1 MNVLRMPGAP
11 RMGQAAAPATPA
23 AGPIV
28 AAGPAAVV
36 GPNGGYLWPIVIGA
50 VVLGGVALLI
60 SASKK

>member
-1 MNVLRMPGAP
+1 
-11 RMGQAAAPATPA
+11 MGQAAAPATPA